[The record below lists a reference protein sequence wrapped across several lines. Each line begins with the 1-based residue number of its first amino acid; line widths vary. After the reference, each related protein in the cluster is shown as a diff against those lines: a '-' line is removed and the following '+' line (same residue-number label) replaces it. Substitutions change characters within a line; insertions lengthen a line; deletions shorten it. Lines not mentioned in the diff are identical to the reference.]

1 MSAAIEVVTQALE
14 QAPQPKAEVNRGH
27 PHKSTT
33 HEEQYFHIGQEG
45 TVFFRKEHGLWAGSV
60 AYRDPRDQ
68 FNKRIGRNL
77 ARRKWFGNGPHVLG
91 DNSEKVVYEDAVEV
105 FNILKPIKYKGEVK

>member
-1 MSAAIEVVTQALE
+1 MTEVTPSNNVA
-14 QAPQPKAEVNRGH
+14 VNRGH

-45 TVFFRKEHGLWAGSV
+45 TVFFRKEHGIWAGSV
-60 AYRDPRDQ
+60 AYCDPRNQ
-68 FNKRIGRNL
+68 FCKRVGRDL

-91 DNSEKVVYEDAVEV
+91 DNSEKVTYEDAVEV
-105 FNILKPIKYKGEVK
+105 FNILKPNKYKGETK